1 LFLNSLWGKFGQRD
15 NMRKSKICSSIEELN
30 QIIFSPSTTNAC
42 INAYSDDDGG
52 APWVEISYDTTAA
65 PTESPS
71 DFANTAV
78 AAATTSNARIRLHKM
93 LLYLHPSQVCYC
105 DTDSVIFEYDTLNPD
120 HKSPDCEEARAQG
133 IFMGD
138 GLGQW
143 ESEVPQG
150 ATILKFCSLGPKT
163 YAYQLMKSDGA
174 ISEIIKCKGIPLN
187 LSNSQVLTYDTM
199 EDTVCGRNDSIPTEH
214 FTFRKIAG
222 IAGGV
227 QTADLKRTVRST
239 AGNKRDQ
246 DGNFGTL
253 PLGYNKR
260 QRLN

>member
-1 LFLNSLWGKFGQRD
+1 L
-15 NMRKSKICSSIEELN
+15 
-30 QIIFSPSTTNAC
+30 
-42 INAYSDDDGG
+42 
-52 APWVEISYDTTAA
+52 EISYDTITA

-71 DFANTAV
+71 EFTNAAV
-78 AAATTSNARIRLHKM
+78 DAATTSNARIRLHKM

-133 IFMGD
+133 IFTGD

-143 ESEVPQG
+143 ESETEQG
-150 ATILKFCSLGPKT
+150 EKILKFCSLGPKT

-199 EDTVCGRNDSIPTEH
+199 EDIVSGSNDSIKTNH
-214 FTFRKIAG
+214 FTFKKMAG
-222 IAGGV
+222 MFGPV
-227 QTADLKRTVRST
+227 VTADLDRTIRST